1 MASSRLLRRCAVIS
15 LLLALLLACAP
26 QTVLL
31 LNRALVL
38 SLALSPAVLLS
49 PAAAASSTIQQCLFL
64 PALRH
69 ALGRSAALTK
79 WGQWAATRPDL
90 VPPSVCEALSVLH
103 AHAPAHA
110 AAISRAEVEAATGA
124 SIEDYFDAWEDEPL
138 ASGSIGQVHL
148 ARRTD
153 SASSVMRDSFLPQV
167 HLARL
172 NGSAVAVK
180 VRHPRVGA
188 ELEARLR
195 AARAAAY
202 AQPLHTFTAREQAD
216 FRLLEL
222 LARAVDSVPGLRWLD
237 AQSTVKQFGWALQ
250 RQASLEEEAR
260 WLRLVGRN
268 FEAWGDVLLPAPL
281 SASPSVLIETLV
293 PGALRRGHTPS
304 CSFYSVIVLSCARRA
319 HRRIHQ
325 LRRCDRLGPRP
336 DPRAREAASNLC
348 GPNS

>member
-1 MASSRLLRRCAVIS
+1 MSKKKLRLPFVAMASSRLLRRCAVIS
-15 LLLALLLACAP
+15 LLLALLLASAP

-38 SLALSPAVLLS
+38 GLALAPAVLLS
-49 PAAAASSTIQQCLFL
+49 PAAAASSTIKQCLFL

-138 ASGSIGQVHL
+138 ASGSIG
-148 ARRTD
+148 
-153 SASSVMRDSFLPQV
+153 QV

-325 LRRCDRLGPRP
+325 LRRRDRLGPRP